1 MRAHPPPRLAAK
13 FTLLLDRLELRL
25 SHSRHIDGMWVRYFG
40 DDEFSPAFGRVEEA
54 IVPLVVV

>member
-1 MRAHPPPRLAAK
+1 
-13 FTLLLDRLELRL
+13 
-25 SHSRHIDGMWVRYFG
+25 VRYFG